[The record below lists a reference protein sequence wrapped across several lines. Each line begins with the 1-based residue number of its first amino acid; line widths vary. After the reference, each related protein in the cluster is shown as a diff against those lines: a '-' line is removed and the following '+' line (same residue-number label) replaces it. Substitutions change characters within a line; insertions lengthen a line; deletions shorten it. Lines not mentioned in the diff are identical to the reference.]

1 MTDAVKALV
10 DKVKQASNSGVND
23 RFVAELKDL
32 AAAVE
37 KESEEDAIKA
47 P

>member
-10 DKVKQASNSGVND
+10 DKVEQASNSGVND
-23 RFVAELKDL
+23 RFVAELKEL
-32 AAAVE
+32 AAVVK
-37 KESEEDAIKA
+37 KESEEEANPA